1 MNLVSIYRDDV
12 FRYSL
17 SECSCD
23 PSKTPSMIESFFE
36 HLSEQTLRREDQ
48 NVVLP
53 DDIQSFDGASDTLVV
68 GWKEQ
73 DQHYATETSPA
84 ATKEIEF
91 HDVAR

>member
-1 MNLVSIYRDDV
+1 
-12 FRYSL
+12 
-17 SECSCD
+17 
-23 PSKTPSMIESFFE
+23 MIESFFD
-36 HLSEQTLRREDQ
+36 HLSEQTLRRENQ

-53 DDIQSFDGASDTLVV
+53 DDIQSFGGASDTIAV

-84 ATKEIEF
+84 AMKEIEF